1 MFLGIIIYY
10 SYNSYSKMNYS
21 APSSDIN
28 PVSDPVMLKANSTV
42 PGRATVAS
50 EALSAAVLQA
60 TGPAEGVVGV
70 AGGAAGSGL
79 RAEGG
84 AEQCPA
90 GTDASGGGTQQPEGN
105 QPEPGPQQRSP
116 HQPVPGITQMLS
128 HTHREREK
136 KTTH

>member
-1 MFLGIIIYY
+1 
-10 SYNSYSKMNYS
+10 
-21 APSSDIN
+21 
-28 PVSDPVMLKANSTV
+28 MLKANSTV
-42 PGRATVAS
+42 PGTVAS
-50 EALSAAVLQA
+50 EDLSAAVLQA

-84 AEQCPA
+84 AECRPA

-128 HTHREREK
+128 HTHRERERK
-136 KTTH
+136 NDNSG